1 MAVSLLMQFEQTM
14 SFEDSIE
21 EHELA
26 CRFENALHRKIKR
39 FEKERKMDGFLKGH
53 YDPCLKTNTHEWM
66 DHEWFWSVDDE
77 TNQPTWSDASVL
89 FIHASRIM
97 PMGYENKRGKVIRKK
112 LSICTAGKLL
122 KLLDQ

>member
-1 MAVSLLMQFEQTM
+1 MFCDLTGGSEGQLAMAVSLLMHFEQTM

-77 TNQPTWSDASVL
+77 TNQPTWSDASVFSFML
-89 FIHASRIM
+89 ELCQWAMKINVA
-97 PMGYENKRGKVIRKK
+97 K
-112 LSICTAGKLL
+112 
-122 KLLDQ
+122 